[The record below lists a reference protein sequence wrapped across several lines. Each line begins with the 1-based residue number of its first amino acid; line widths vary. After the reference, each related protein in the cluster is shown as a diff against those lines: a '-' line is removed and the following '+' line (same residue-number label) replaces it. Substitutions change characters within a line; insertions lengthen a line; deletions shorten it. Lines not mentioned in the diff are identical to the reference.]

1 ERPFNILKIGLT
13 RNREE
18 LYERINRRVD
28 EMMAQGLLEEAKALY
43 PHKQLNAL
51 NTVGYK
57 EFFNYFEGNYTLD
70 EAVDKIKQNSRIYSK
85 KQMTWFKRDTDIH
98 WFHPDQEAEISEFIN
113 DYLSTN

>member
-1 ERPFNILKIGLT
+1 
-13 RNREE
+13 
-18 LYERINRRVD
+18 
-28 EMMAQGLLEEAKALY
+28 MMAQGLLEEAKALY

-57 EFFNYFEGNYTLD
+57 ELFNYFEGNYTLD